1 MASTTKE
8 RNFIVGCLCRDEDD
22 VILMRLE
29 FGFVAEARP
38 ARLIYALLVSLSARS
53 RNLCTF
59 GPHDPVLMNESKDV
73 ESDEIVADQIWFRI
87 VHPPIIYDHKTRSV
101 HTLRSRGI
109 SQAGIA

>member
-1 MASTTKE
+1 M
-8 RNFIVGCLCRDEDD
+8 GCLCRDEDD